1 MKSQLFLS
9 AVCALLLALSVSCGR
24 RPGSGEGPLVLDIAS
39 AVGAGEVCEPVC
51 GDMFEVVGWTTIG
64 TEDSTLLAYPQI
76 FGYKDGDIYLYDG
89 MSETFFRVRERDGKI
104 LSRFCRK
111 GRGPGEYVSLGTA
124 CLDGARDMILAS
136 DVSMNRILAYTPEGR
151 YLPEYSRDSLIGA
164 AVLADGN
171 ILALNPM
178 DLDLLYAGT
187 GQAGTCY
194 DIYDAEWNLIRRG
207 TVMQNAKRSF
217 MIGYP
222 DPVRSIDG
230 ECYYLPFR
238 SDTLYRVTADAD
250 IPMLV
255 FDKGRYTMSDEA
267 YMNTETMVSTGP
279 WISDANMD
287 TQIIGP
293 YAFVS
298 FYVTSGLYCIQVWDM
313 RDGKLVYAASS
324 EDSRRPG
331 FRLKSDGVELSVSP
345 SFVVDG
351 EIFSILDYG
360 DAVKLVPDLDADANP
375 VILHLRYKE

>member
-1 MKSQLFLS
+1 MKRRLFQS
-9 AVCALLLALSVSCGR
+9 AACAVLLVLSVSCGR

-64 TEDSTLLAYPQI
+64 TEDSMLLAYPQI

-124 CLDGARDMILAS
+124 CLDGARDMILVS
-136 DVSMNRILAYTPEGR
+136 DMSMNRILAYTPEGK

-207 TVMQNAKRSF
+207 TVMQNTKRSF
-217 MIGYP
+217 MVGYP
-222 DPVRSIDG
+222 DPVMSLDG
-230 ECYYLPFR
+230 ECYYSPYR

-250 IPMLV
+250 IPALV
-255 FDKGRYTMSDEA
+255 FDKGRYAISDEA
-267 YMNTETMVSTGP
+267 YMNPEMMVSGGP
-279 WISDANMD
+279 GISDVS
-287 TQIIGP
+287 TEIIGP
-293 YAFVS
+293 YAFCD
-298 FYVTSGLYCIQVWDM
+298 FYITLDGLYCSQVWDM

-324 EDSRRPG
+324 EDSRPG

-345 SFVVDG
+345 SFVMDG
-351 EIFSILDYG
+351 EIFSILDYD
-360 DAVKLVPDLDADANP
+360 DALRLVPDLDTDSNP
-375 VILHLRYKE
+375 VLLHLRYKE

>member
-39 AVGAGEVCEPVC
+39 AAGAGEVCEPVC
-51 GDMFEVVGWTTIG
+51 SDMFEVAGWTTIG
-64 TEDSTLLAYPQI
+64 TEDSVLLAYPQI
-76 FGYKDGDIYLYDG
+76 FGYKDGEIYLYDG

-124 CLDGARDMILAS
+124 CLDGARDMVLVS
-136 DVSMNRILAYTPEGR
+136 DVSMKRILAYTPEGR

-171 ILALNPM
+171 ILALNPV
-178 DLDLLYAGT
+178 DPARLYAGT
-187 GQAGTCY
+187 ERPGACY
-194 DIYDAEWNLIRRG
+194 DIYDAEWTLIRRG
-207 TVMQNAKRSF
+207 TVMQNTKRSF

-222 DPVRSIDG
+222 DPVMSLDG
-230 ECYYLPFR
+230 ECYYSPYR

-298 FYVTSGLYCIQVWDM
+298 FYVTSGLYCTQVWDM

-324 EDSRRPG
+324 EDSRPG

-345 SFVVDG
+345 SFVMDG
-351 EIFSILDYG
+351 EIFSILDYD
-360 DAVKLVPDLDADANP
+360 DALRLVPDLDTDANP
-375 VILHLRYKE
+375 VLMHLRYKE

>member
-39 AVGAGEVCEPVC
+39 AAGAGEVCKPVC

-124 CLDGARDMILAS
+124 CLDGARDMILVS
-136 DVSMNRILAYTPEGR
+136 DVSMKRILAYTPEGK

-171 ILALNPM
+171 ILALNPV
-178 DLDLLYAGT
+178 DPARLYAGT
-187 GQAGTCY
+187 EQSGACY
-194 DIYDAEWNLIRRG
+194 DIYDAEWNPIRRG
-207 TVMQNAKRSF
+207 TVMQNTKRSF

-222 DPVRSIDG
+222 EPVMSLGG
-230 ECYYLPFR
+230 ECYYSPYR

-250 IPMLV
+250 IPALV
-255 FDKGRYTMSDEA
+255 FDKGRYAISDEA
-267 YMNTETMVSTGP
+267 YMNPEMMVSGGP
-279 WISDANMD
+279 GISDVS
-287 TQIIGP
+287 TEIIGP
-293 YAFVS
+293 YAFCD
-298 FYVTSGLYCIQVWDM
+298 FYITLDGLYCSQVWDM

-324 EDSRRPG
+324 GDSRPG
-331 FRLKSDGVELSVSP
+331 FRLKSDGVGLSVSP

-351 EIFSILDYG
+351 EIFSILDYD
-360 DAVKLVPDLDADANP
+360 DALRLVPDLDADANP
-375 VILHLRYKE
+375 VLLHLRYKE

>member
-39 AVGAGEVCEPVC
+39 AVGAGEVCESVC
-51 GDMFEVVGWTTIG
+51 DDMFEVVGWTTIS
-64 TEDSTLLAYPQI
+64 TADSTLLAYPQI
-76 FGYKDGDIYLYDG
+76 FGYKDGEIYLYDG
-89 MSETFFRVRERDGKI
+89 MSETFFRVCERDGKI
-104 LSRFCRK
+104 LSRFRRK

-124 CLDGARDMILAS
+124 CLDGARNIILVS
-136 DVSMNRILAYTPEGR
+136 DVGMNRILAYTPDGK
-151 YLPEYSRDSLIGA
+151 YLPEYSRDSLVGV
-164 AVLADGN
+164 AVLGDGN
-171 ILALNPM
+171 ILAMNPV
-178 DLDLLYAGT
+178 DPGRLYAGT
-187 GQAGTCY
+187 EQAGACY
-194 DIYDAEWNLIRRG
+194 DIYDAEWNPIRRG
-207 TVMQNAKRSF
+207 MVMQNTKRSF
-217 MIGYP
+217 IIGYP
-222 DPVRSIDG
+222 DPVMSLDG
-230 ECYYLPFR
+230 ECYYSPYR
-238 SDTLYRVTADAD
+238 SDTLYRVTVDAD

-298 FYVTSGLYCIQVWDM
+298 FYVTSGLYCTQVWDM

-324 EDSRRPG
+324 EDSMPG
-331 FRLKSDGVELSVSP
+331 FRLKSGDVELSLS
-345 SFVVDG
+345 SFFVVDG

-360 DAVKLVPDLDADANP
+360 DALRLVPDLDADTNP
-375 VILHLRYKE
+375 VLLHLRYKE